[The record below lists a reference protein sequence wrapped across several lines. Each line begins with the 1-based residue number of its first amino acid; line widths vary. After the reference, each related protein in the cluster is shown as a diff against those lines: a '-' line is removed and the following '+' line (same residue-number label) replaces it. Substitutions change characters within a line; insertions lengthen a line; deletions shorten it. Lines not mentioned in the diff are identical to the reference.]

1 MPNAAEIFKEEEGM
15 ERAAEETVV
24 AARVD
29 EAVVR
34 AARGQGAWVPCP
46 CQRAKVGGLIVQAHP
61 GGCPRWSSEGGRRL
75 PGTQEE
81 VGERSLGGGRGARA
95 AGPYLSPLPLSPE
108 QCMGVWGES
117 PDGGGEGEGPGSGG
131 VESVL
136 R

>member
-61 GGCPRWSSEGGRRL
+61 G
-75 PGTQEE
+75 
-81 VGERSLGGGRGARA
+81 
-95 AGPYLSPLPLSPE
+95 
-108 QCMGVWGES
+108 
-117 PDGGGEGEGPGSGG
+117 
-131 VESVL
+131 
-136 R
+136 